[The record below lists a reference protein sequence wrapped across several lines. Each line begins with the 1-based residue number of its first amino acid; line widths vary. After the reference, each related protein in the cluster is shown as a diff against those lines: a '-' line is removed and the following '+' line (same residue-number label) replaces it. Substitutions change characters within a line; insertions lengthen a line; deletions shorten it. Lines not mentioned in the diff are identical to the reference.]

1 MGFNIYIGNISLN
14 YVALQKQKAKV
25 AQLMPSESRW
35 GTSADRVEEGL
46 VARVEDGIGEDILG
60 KVTLEEAVGVEVFDK
75 DEDEAAAVD
84 LVTWDDNVGAG
95 PITWCN

>member
-1 MGFNIYIGNISLN
+1 
-14 YVALQKQKAKV
+14 
-25 AQLMPSESRW
+25 
-35 GTSADRVEEGL
+35 VEEGL

-84 LVTWDDNVGAG
+84 LVT
-95 PITWCN
+95 